1 MPCAITKFPRV
12 VQQLPRYI
20 EEKKSYTEEEEMK
33 ATLQSHIKV
42 WNLLLEKLLESN
54 GVDTKCGCDY
64 EKCICPRLTHLLIK
78 LWKEKGEQV
87 GELTCE
93 FDGRNIDLL
102 EDYKGKIPTFMD
114 RYSGKEKTL
123 YKYNFVG
130 MAINID
136 NLRDFQRT
144 WQNWS
149 INEEGF
155 PNNLIPLIFPKKIG
169 GQIQKGEFTLI
180 VTVDKR
186 L

>member
-1 MPCAITKFPRV
+1 MDFGH
-12 VQQLPRYI
+12 L
-20 EEKKSYTEEEEMK
+20 KKK
-33 ATLQSHIKV
+33 
-42 WNLLLEKLLESN
+42 
-54 GVDTKCGCDY
+54 
-64 EKCICPRLTHLLIK
+64 
-78 LWKEKGEQV
+78 KE
-87 GELTCE
+87 
-93 FDGRNIDLL
+93 IDLL

-155 PNNLIPLIFPKKIG
+155 PNNLIPLIYPKKIA
-169 GQIQKGEFTLI
+169 GQIHDNLLFFLLKKIYTLFHSN
-180 VTVDKR
+180 